1 MKVTHEIDGQWFEWH
16 GEKAAANWEKHRVTF
31 FEACEVL
38 LDPFVQVI
46 DASDG
51 GEVRGGAIGFSVA
64 SCLLFVVHTEA
75 AGDTTRIISARRATR
90 DERNQYEES

>member
-38 LDPFVQVI
+38 LDPL
-46 DASDG
+46 D
-51 GEVRGGAIGFSVA
+51 RKSV
-64 SCLLFVVHTEA
+64 V
-75 AGDTTRIISARRATR
+75 
-90 DERNQYEES
+90 

>member
-1 MKVTHEIDGQWFEWH
+1 MKVSYEIDGQRFEWH
-16 GEKAAANWEKHRVTF
+16 DEKAASNWEKHHVTF

-46 DASDG
+46 DASDM
-51 GEVRGGAIGFSVA
+51 GEMRGGAIGFSLATRLV
-64 SCLLFVVHTEA
+64 FVVHIEA